1 MNLIEKILIAYL
13 LLINIATLILYGIDK
28 WKAKH
33 NMWRISEATL
43 LILAAV
49 GGSIGAFAAMKLF
62 HHKTKHK
69 KFYIGVPVI
78 IILQI
83 ALFIILPSKCTETMN
98 PIAIRLLN
106 QQLVNK
112 QFTSPAEVVSH
123 MGAYASPGLPNDE
136 MGSGHA
142 HDETFRRGLS
152 QSLQ

>member
-13 LLINIATLILYGIDK
+13 LLINIITLILYGIDK

-43 LILAAV
+43 IILAAV

-62 HHKTKHK
+62 HHKTMHK

-83 ALFIILPSKCTETMN
+83 AMCLTIYLKM
-98 PIAIRLLN
+98 
-106 QQLVNK
+106 
-112 QFTSPAEVVSH
+112 H
-123 MGAYASPGLPNDE
+123 
-136 MGSGHA
+136 
-142 HDETFRRGLS
+142 
-152 QSLQ
+152 